1 MKTIHEKSY
10 IFQSARN
17 TSSAR
22 RVLLIATKM
31 RYFAARKTSLCLL
44 AGLGGGVTTL
54 ATILDTLVNAELSI
68 HPPKLP
74 WNHKG
79 PLDSLDHGSI
89 RRGYQV
95 YKEVCSACHSM
106 KFLAFRNLVG
116 VCYTEEEVKKMAEEE
131 HVVDGPDMEGEM
143 FTRPGKLSDYF
154 PSPFANDAAA
164 AAANNGA
171 IPPDMSFISL
181 ARHGGENYI
190 YHLLTSYCNP
200 PAGVNLMEDQYF
212 NPYILGGAIAMAPP
226 LYNDMIEYEDG
237 TPATMSQMAKD
248 VSTFLVWAASPEH
261 DMRKKMGLKALTML
275 SFLLVTSYYFKRH
288 KWTVIKSRKMF
299 YTPREKVV

>member
-1 MKTIHEKSY
+1 M
-10 IFQSARN
+10 
-17 TSSAR
+17 
-22 RVLLIATKM
+22 ATM
-31 RYFAARKTSLCLL
+31 AI
-44 AGLGGGVTTL
+44 
-54 ATILDTLVNAELSI
+54 ILDTKVKAELSI

-95 YKEVCSACHSM
+95 YKQVCSACHSM
-106 KFLAFRNLVG
+106 KFLAFRNLVDI
-116 VCYTEEEVKKMAEEE
+116 CYTEEEVKTMAEEE
-131 HVVDGPDMEGEM
+131 QLIDGPNHEGKM
-143 FTRPGKLSDYF
+143 FNRPGKLHDYF
-154 PSPFANDAAA
+154 PSPFDNDAAA

-171 IPPDMSFISL
+171 VPPDMSFINL

-190 YHLLTSYCNP
+190 FHLLTSYCDP
-200 PAGVNLMEDQYF
+200 PAGMELMEGQYF

-226 LYNDMIEYEDG
+226 LYNDIIEYEDG

-261 DMRKKMGLKALTML
+261 DMRKKMGMKALTML
-275 SFLLVTSYYFKRH
+275 SLFTVFIYYIKRH
-288 KWTVIKSRKMF
+288 KWSVIKSRKMF
-299 YTPREKVV
+299 YTSTNKE